1 MGQKEWRPSTVLDV
15 FADPVARNTLV
26 LANGQAVSAN
36 QLAETLDVSP
46 PTIYRRIDPLVEA
59 NLLKERQQVDPDGN
73 QHKEYE
79 TVLEEV
85 TVAIENDGYAVD
97 IQVDRDLTD
106 DFEALWSDIEST
118 SHRLDIPQDA
128 NLGRDDGRESD
139 PT

>member
-1 MGQKEWRPSTVLDV
+1 MGQKEWRPSNVLDV
-15 FADPVARNTLV
+15 FADTVARNTLV
-26 LANGQAVSAN
+26 LANGQPVSAN
-36 QLAETLDVSP
+36 KLAETLDVSP
-46 PTIYRRIDPLVEA
+46 PTIYRRIDPLVDA
-59 NLLKERQQVDPDGN
+59 NLLKELHRVDPDGN

-106 DFEALWSDIEST
+106 DFEAMWSDIEST
-118 SHRLDIPQDA
+118 SYRLDIAQDA
-128 NLGRDDGRESD
+128 NLGRDDSPEGD

>member
-1 MGQKEWRPSTVLDV
+1 MGQKEWRPSNVLDV
-15 FADPVARNTLV
+15 FADTIARNTLV
-26 LANGQAVSAN
+26 LANRQPVSAN

-46 PTIYRRIDPLVEA
+46 PTIYRRIDPLVDA
-59 NLLKERQQVDPDGN
+59 NLLKERQRVDPDGN

-106 DFEALWSDIEST
+106 DFEAMWSDIEST
-118 SHRLDIPQDA
+118 SYRLDLAQDA
-128 NLGRDDGRESD
+128 NLGQDDRPESD

>member
-15 FADPVARNTLV
+15 FADSVARNTLV
-26 LANGQAVSAN
+26 VANIQPVSAN

-59 NLLKERQQVDPDGN
+59 NLLKERQRVDPDGN

-85 TVAIENDGYAVD
+85 TVAIENDGYTVD

-106 DFEALWSDIEST
+106 DFEAFWSDIEST
-118 SHRLDIPQDA
+118 SHRLDIPHDV
-128 NLGRDDGRESD
+128 NLGRDESRESE